1 MQTSDVKP
9 PLGGPM
15 ARLTPGLKALALA
28 SRTVDAVAPDLANR
42 IMLHHF
48 TRPRR
53 KPDAD
58 YRGRLP
64 AGAERMTLRHRTT
77 ELTAWRWG
85 RPGPAVL
92 LVHGWEDHA
101 GSMLPFVDPL
111 LARGYRVLAV
121 DLPGHG
127 LSARRATD
135 LLDCSHALEAVTA
148 ALGPFESIIA
158 HSFGATAACAMLA
171 RARHLQPA
179 RLALLSPMRDLAQHL
194 EVFASIALLSP
205 ERRARL
211 QGVVVRRLGG
221 EAATLD
227 ALQAVRAFAMPG
239 LVVHDRDD
247 PVIPHAVGASIARA
261 WPTAALVSTE
271 ELGHRRIL
279 RCPSVL
285 EAVLRLHDAGAC
297 DR

>member
-1 MQTSDVKP
+1 
-9 PLGGPM
+9 M

-58 YRGRLP
+58 YRNRLP
-64 AGAERMTLRHRTT
+64 PGAARVTLRYRGT
-77 ELTAWRWG
+77 ELAAWRWG
-85 RPGPAVL
+85 TEGPAVL

-101 GSMLPFVDPL
+101 GSMVPFVAPL

-127 LSARRATD
+127 LSARGATD
-135 LLDCSHALEAVTA
+135 LLDCSRALAATTA

-171 RARHLQPA
+171 RAGHGQPA
-179 RLALLSPMRDLAQHL
+179 RLVLLSPMRDLAQHL

-205 ERRARL
+205 ERRVRL
-211 QGVVVRRLGG
+211 QGVVRRRLGG
-221 EAATLD
+221 DVAKLD
-227 ALQAVRAFAMPG
+227 AVQAVRAFAMPG

-247 PVIPHAVGASIARA
+247 PVIPHAVGADIARA
-261 WPTAALVSTE
+261 WRTAALLSTE
-271 ELGHRRIL
+271 TLGHRRVL
-279 RCPSVL
+279 RCPSVR
-285 EAVLRLHDAGAC
+285 EAVLRLHDAGAR
-297 DR
+297 DG

>member
-1 MQTSDVKP
+1 
-9 PLGGPM
+9 M
-15 ARLTPGLKALALA
+15 ARLTPALKALALA
-28 SRTVDAVAPDLANR
+28 SRTVDVVAPELANR

-58 YRGRLP
+58 YRLRLP
-64 AGAERMTLRHRTT
+64 PGVRRLALRHRGA
-77 ELTAWRWG
+77 ELAAWCWG
-85 RPGPAVL
+85 GAGPAVL

-101 GSMLPFVDPL
+101 GSMLPFVGPL
-111 LARGYRVLAV
+111 LARGYRVFAL

-127 LSARRATD
+127 FSARGATD
-135 LLDCSHALEAVTA
+135 LLDCSFALEAATR
-148 ALGPFESIIA
+148 ALGPFESIVA

-171 RARHLQPA
+171 RAPQLQPA
-179 RLALLSPMRDLAQHL
+179 RLVLLSPMRDLAQHL

-205 ERRARL
+205 ARRERLQRVVTLRLGAEAARL
-211 QGVVVRRLGG
+211 C
-221 EAATLD
+221 T
-227 ALQAVRAFAMPG
+227 LQAVRTFAMPG

-261 WPTAALVSTE
+261 WPTAALLSTE
-271 ELGHRRIL
+271 ALGHRRIL

-285 EAVLRLHDAGAC
+285 EAVLRLHDGRTR
-297 DR
+297 DG